1 MNYFEAMRLL
11 DRVKEGVPIPLRLIT
26 EALIL
31 TGDLDEQIPMV
42 YSRKNI
48 SNAGDRVILE
58 QAEARELY
66 RNWESS
72 KNRDLIRARLERAE
86 RIYGT
91 GARDRIREYMNRI
104 KDGTLL

>member
-1 MNYFEAMRLL
+1 MA
-11 DRVKEGVPIPLRLIT
+11 
-26 EALIL
+26 
-31 TGDLDEQIPMV
+31 

-66 RNWESS
+66 RNWEWG

-86 RIYGT
+86 RIYGI

>member
-1 MNYFEAMRLL
+1 MA
-11 DRVKEGVPIPLRLIT
+11 
-26 EALIL
+26 
-31 TGDLDEQIPMV
+31 

-48 SNAGDRVILE
+48 SNEGDRVILE
-58 QAEARELY
+58 MSEAREIF
-66 RNWESS
+66 RTWETL
-72 KNRDLIRARLERAE
+72 KNNDFVRARLEHCE

>member
-1 MNYFEAMRLL
+1 
-11 DRVKEGVPIPLRLIT
+11 
-26 EALIL
+26 
-31 TGDLDEQIPMV
+31 MV

-48 SNAGDRVILE
+48 SNESDRVILE

-66 RNWESS
+66 RNWETS

-91 GARDRIREYMNRI
+91 GARDRIRAFMQQMQN
-104 KDGTLL
+104 GTLL

>member
-1 MNYFEAMRLL
+1 VTWSRRNIQGPS
-11 DRVKEGVPIPLRLIT
+11 DRVV
-26 EALIL
+26 
-31 TGDLDEQIPMV
+31 
-42 YSRKNI
+42 
-48 SNAGDRVILE
+48 LE

-66 RNWESS
+66 RTWETN
-72 KNRDLIRARLERAE
+72 KDRDFVRGRLERAE

>member
-1 MNYFEAMRLL
+1 
-11 DRVKEGVPIPLRLIT
+11 VT
-26 EALIL
+26 W
-31 TGDLDEQIPMV
+31 
-42 YSRKNI
+42 SRRNI
-48 SNAGDRVILE
+48 QGQSDRVILE

-66 RNWESS
+66 RNWEGS

>member
-1 MNYFEAMRLL
+1 
-11 DRVKEGVPIPLRLIT
+11 VI
-26 EALIL
+26 
-31 TGDLDEQIPMV
+31 

-48 SNAGDRVILE
+48 SDAGDRVILE

-66 RNWESS
+66 RNWEWG